1 MRLREF
7 VSSGKVS
14 TASLEKKIAT
24 VSKLFNKKGVYL
36 GRYGGPKRV
45 MENVDNPKE
54 RVVIFGY
61 GKTEKAIGLSAG
73 GINGD
78 SGDISRIYIWNNFLG
93 PQEPDFCIILPLDL
107 DIKYCFN
114 KVIELIKSPE
124 VGEFPISLKEGKV
137 LSEMA
142 KRVDAAAFVN
152 MAAHYIADERPHW
165 NIAKLSMNDLKEIA
179 QYNDVQLPL
188 EIRRNYSPP
197 RTSYYDLSVVL
208 GSGEQAMK
216 PEDRERMERD
226 RADQDAA
233 AAAAGAEMDHNFT
246 PSQEEDPEVRGKLQS
261 LGKAMDVLD
270 SLAKKGRLIVQGR
283 RENGRLFKISGGNVE
298 GAINAL
304 KNLLDKQLELGL
316 DDGDDGDMH
325 EQMDELKAY
334 VRGVV
339 SGTSQTAHSV
349 ILTGAPGVGKTFT
362 VMKEIVENNGLDE
375 GSDYVVIQGGTT
387 TTKLFER
394 LFVSHDK
401 IIIFDDCDSMWKDM
415 EAVNILKAALQ
426 TGAGVRAIT
435 RDKAG
440 TIDTAKMSFE
450 DREQAL
456 NEIRSFY
463 DDPHSWAIRKLQR
476 RFPDVAELIS
486 SIDDPSENPYD
497 KEDKDQRNDHTAYKS
512 YYAKE
517 VQKPLETG
525 SIKLPNKIH
534 FEGRIIFISNL
545 DEEDLDDAVKSR
557 ATVYNVR
564 VTNMQVV
571 DFVGQIMDKF
581 PHDYVDQRQREEL
594 YDFISELYTTGMATS
609 PFSIRAFQVCMDLYA
624 MGGNWKKR
632 IARRLKG

>member
-14 TASLEKKIAT
+14 TASLEKKVAA
-24 VSKLFNKKGVYL
+24 VAKLFNKKGVYL
-36 GRYGGPKRV
+36 GRYGGPKRIL
-45 MENVDNPKE
+45 ENIDNPKE
-54 RVVIFGY
+54 RVIIFSY

-78 SGDISRIYIWNNFLG
+78 SGDISRIYIWNNFHG

-114 KVIELIKSPE
+114 KIIELIKSPQI
-124 VGEFPISLKEGKV
+124 GEFPIALKENKV

-142 KRVDAAAFVN
+142 VRVSASDFVE
-152 MAAHYIADERPHW
+152 IAQKYVRDERPHW
-165 NIAKLSMNDLKEIA
+165 DVSKLVMGHLQEIA
-179 QYNDVQLPL
+179 QFNDVQIPSD
-188 EIRRNYSPP
+188 IRRNYSPQ
-197 RTSYYDLSVVL
+197 RTSYYDLSRVL
-208 GSGEQAMK
+208 APGEKAMK
-216 PEDRERMERD
+216 PEERERRERE
-226 RADQDAA
+226 RADQDDAA
-233 AAAAGAEMDHNFT
+233 AAVGSEVDHDFT
-246 PSQEEDPEVRGKLQS
+246 PDQETDVEVRGQLQG
-261 LGKAMDVLD
+261 LGKAIDVLGT
-270 SLAKKGRLIVQGR
+270 LAKKGRLIVQGR

-304 KNLLDKQLELGL
+304 KNMLDKQLELGL
-316 DDGDDGDMH
+316 DNDEDGDMQ

-362 VMKEIVENNGLDE
+362 VMKEIVETNGLQE
-375 GSDYVVIQGGTT
+375 GQDYVTIQGGTT

-401 IIIFDDCDSMWKDM
+401 VIIFDDCDSMWKDM
-415 EAVNILKAALQ
+415 EAVNILKAALA

-450 DREQAL
+450 DREMAL
-456 NEIRSFY
+456 KEIRSFY
-463 DDPHSWAIRKLQR
+463 DDPHAWAIRKLQR
-476 RFPDVAELIS
+476 RFPDMSDAIA

-497 KEDKDQRNDHTAYKS
+497 QKEDRNDHTAYKS

-525 SIKLPNKIH
+525 NIKLPNKIH

-545 DEEDLDDAVKSR
+545 DEDDLDDAVKSR

-581 PHDYVDQRQREEL
+581 PHDYVDQGQRQEL
-594 YDFISELYTTGMATS
+594 HDFISELYTTGMATS